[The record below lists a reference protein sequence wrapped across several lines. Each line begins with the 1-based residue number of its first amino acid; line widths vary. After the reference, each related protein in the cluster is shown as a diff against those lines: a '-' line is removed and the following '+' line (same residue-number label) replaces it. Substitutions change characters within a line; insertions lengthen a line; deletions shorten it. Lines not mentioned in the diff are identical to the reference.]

1 MVIVEVPSYEVL
13 NHLYLQLRFAGTGFK
28 IFVKA
33 HDNIFETVR
42 LGSSKLYD
50 NERGYTEIV
59 AGVDSYSVL
68 CLRLQQAVK
77 TTELLVQCSNT
88 QVLTQ
93 LEKSVKELIHGY
105 GI

>member
-42 LGSSKLYD
+42 
-50 NERGYTEIV
+50 
-59 AGVDSYSVL
+59 
-68 CLRLQQAVK
+68 
-77 TTELLVQCSNT
+77 
-88 QVLTQ
+88 
-93 LEKSVKELIHGY
+93 
-105 GI
+105 